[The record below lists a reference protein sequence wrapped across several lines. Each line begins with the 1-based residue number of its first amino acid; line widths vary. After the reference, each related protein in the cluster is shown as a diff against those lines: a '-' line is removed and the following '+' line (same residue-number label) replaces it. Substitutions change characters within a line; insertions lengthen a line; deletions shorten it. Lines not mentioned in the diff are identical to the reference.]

1 MAREPLPDIPEFDAG
16 ALLDAL
22 ATAILVV
29 DARGC
34 VSWLN
39 AAAGDLLAIGP
50 AAACGR
56 RLASLLADGGQVES
70 LIVRSRVSGEALA
83 MRGFEIVPAARSDT
97 RYQAD
102 ITFTPLSAAPADS
115 VLVAGAVLIAGSVL
129 VEIADTTRPSR
140 ITRDTALL
148 AQQGGSRVMARQL
161 AHEIKNPLGGL
172 RGAAQL
178 LERELPNEELK
189 EYTRVIIGEADRLCA
204 LVDNLLG
211 PARAIRREPV
221 NVHELFDHVYRL
233 ARAEAPPAVAIER
246 DYDPSLPPLTL
257 DRDLI
262 VQAMLNLARNA
273 VQALGERGVL
283 TMRSRALTHA
293 TIGAERHR
301 VVASLQFE
309 DNGPGVPAELGET
322 IFYPLVT
329 ARAGGTGLGLA
340 VAQDIATRHGGII
353 EFDSRPGRTVFSLL
367 LPREERHEQAA

>member
-1 MAREPLPDIPEFDAG
+1 MAREPEGNPREFDATT
-16 ALLDAL
+16 LLDQL
-22 ATAILVV
+22 ATAIVVV
-29 DARGC
+29 DAAGI
-34 VSWLN
+34 VLFLN
-39 AAAGDLLAIGP
+39 AAAGDLLATGL
-50 AAACGR
+50 ATARGR
-56 RLASLLADGGQVES
+56 RLATLLADGAQADS
-70 LIVRSRVSGEALA
+70 LILRCRASGEPLA
-83 MRGFEIVPAARSDT
+83 MRGFDLVPAARSDSHHL
-97 RYQAD
+97 AD
-102 ITFTPLSAAPADS
+102 ITFTPIAD
-115 VLVAGAVLIAGSVL
+115 AAVLL
-129 VEIADTTRPSR
+129 EISDTTRPSR

-178 LERELPNEELK
+178 LERELPSDELK

-204 LVDNLLG
+204 LVDSLLG
-211 PARAIRREPV
+211 PARPIRREPV
-221 NVHELFDHVYRL
+221 NVHELIDHVYRL
-233 ARAEAPPAVAIER
+233 ARAEAPSGVAIER
-246 DYDPSLPPLTL
+246 DYDPSLPLLAL
-257 DRDLI
+257 DRDLM

-273 VQALGERGVL
+273 VQALGERGAL

-340 VAQDIATRHGGII
+340 VAQDIAMRHGGII

-367 LPREERHEQAA
+367 LPMEERHDEAA

>member
-1 MAREPLPDIPEFDAG
+1 MARDSAGLPPFDPAVV
-16 ALLDAL
+16 LDQL

-29 DARGC
+29 DAGAAVR
-34 VSWLN
+34 WIN
-39 AAAGDLLAIGP
+39 AAAADLLAISP
-50 AAACGR
+50 AAARGR
-56 RLASLLADGGQVES
+56 RLGALVANGSELEALV
-70 LIVRSRVSGEALA
+70 LRSRASGEPLAL
-83 MRGFEIVPAARSDT
+83 RGLELAPIARSDS
-97 RYQAD
+97 RYHVD
-102 ITFTPLSAAPADS
+102 LSLTPVDD
-115 VLVAGAVLIAGSVL
+115 GGVL
-129 VEIADTTRPSR
+129 VEIADTTQPTR

-148 AQQGGSRVMARQL
+148 AQQGGSRLMARQL

-189 EYTRVIIGEADRLCA
+189 EYTRVIIGEADRLRA
-204 LVDNLLG
+204 LVDSLLG
-211 PARAIRREPV
+211 PARPMRRETL
-221 NVHELFDHVYRL
+221 NVHELIDHVYRL
-233 ARAEAPPAVAIER
+233 ARAEAPAGVAIDR
-246 DYDPSLPPLTL
+246 DYDPSLPPLAL
-257 DRDLI
+257 DRDLM

-273 VQALGERGVL
+273 VQALGERGAL
-283 TMRSRALTHA
+283 TLRSRALTQA

-322 IFYPLVT
+322 IFYPLVS

-367 LPREERHEQAA
+367 LPMENGHEQTA

>member
-1 MAREPLPDIPEFDAG
+1 MARNPGLDIRNFDSS
-16 ALLDAL
+16 ALLDML
-22 ATAILVV
+22 ATAIIVIDAGGLV
-29 DARGC
+29 C
-34 VSWLN
+34 FLN
-39 AAAGDLLAIGP
+39 SAASDLLAIGTG
-50 AAACGR
+50 AARGR
-56 RLASLLADGGQVES
+56 RLASLLVDGAQIAS
-70 LIVRSRVSGEALA
+70 LILRSRASGEPLA
-83 MRGFEIVPAARSDT
+83 MRGFELAPAARSDAH
-97 RYQAD
+97 YQVD
-102 ITFTPLSAAPADS
+102 ITLTPLS
-115 VLVAGAVLIAGSVL
+115 AGSVL
-129 VEIADTTRPSR
+129 VEISDTTRPSR

-178 LERELPNEELK
+178 LERELPNDELK

-204 LVDNLLG
+204 LVDSLLG
-211 PARAIRREPV
+211 PARPIRREPV
-221 NVHELFDHVYRL
+221 NVHELIDHVYRL
-233 ARAEAPPAVAIER
+233 ARAEAPAGVAIER
-246 DYDPSLPPLTL
+246 DYDPSLPLLAL
-257 DRDLI
+257 DRDLM

-273 VQALGERGVL
+273 VQALGERGAL

-293 TIGAERHR
+293 TIGAEKHR

-367 LPREERHEQAA
+367 LPMEERHEQAT

>member
-1 MAREPLPDIPEFDAG
+1 MSHDPAASRAFDPTTI
-16 ALLDAL
+16 LDLL

-29 DARGC
+29 DAQNC
-34 VSWLN
+34 VSFLN
-39 AAAGDLLAIGP
+39 AAAADLLAVSP
-50 AAACGR
+50 AAARGR
-56 RLASLLADGGQVES
+56 RFASLLADGGQIET
-70 LIVRSRVSGEALA
+70 LIVRSRQSGEPLA
-83 MRGFEIVPAARSDT
+83 ARGLELAPAARDDARHQVDLS
-97 RYQAD
+97 
-102 ITFTPLSAAPADS
+102 ITPLLQAASGAGAAT
-115 VLVAGAVLIAGSVL
+115 VAGSLL
-129 VEIADTTRPSR
+129 LEIADTTQPSR

-189 EYTRVIIGEADRLCA
+189 EYTRVIIHEADRLCA
-204 LVDNLLG
+204 LVDSLLG
-211 PARAIRREPV
+211 PARPIRREPV
-221 NVHELFDHVYRL
+221 NVHELIDHVYRL
-233 ARAEAPPAVAIER
+233 ARAEAPDAVVIER
-246 DYDPSLPPLTL
+246 DYDPSLPPLAL
-257 DRDLI
+257 DRDLM

-273 VQALGERGVL
+273 VQAVGERGAL
-283 TMRSRALTHA
+283 TLRSRALTHA

-309 DNGPGVPAELGET
+309 DNGPGVPVELGET

-367 LPREERHEQAA
+367 LPLENGHEQAA